1 MKAWQMT
8 DFSPVLNSPLHLL
21 LAIVLTI
28 MVTSTVIGPSK
39 HRHSTFGDPNFVENY
54 FKNSRLHFIGTWRNR
69 YRNRF
74 PSLSNGFTKSHSN
87 VSASTQKTPIIHID
101 MDYFFVSVVIRSHP
115 ELNDKPVAVCH
126 SDNPKGIVEISSA
139 NYPAR
144 DYGIKVGMFVRDV
157 KSL

>member
-1 MKAWQMT
+1 
-8 DFSPVLNSPLHLL
+8 
-21 LAIVLTI
+21 

-101 MDYFFVSVVIRSHP
+101 MTFRMNYKSVDVYGGLFFCLGGYQEPS
-115 ELNDKPVAVCH
+115 
-126 SDNPKGIVEISSA
+126 
-139 NYPAR
+139 
-144 DYGIKVGMFVRDV
+144 
-157 KSL
+157 